1 MSKLADA
8 LESGKFVVTSELN
21 PPKGTDLQPLFDKAD
36 MLKGRVDA
44 FNITDS
50 HAAKMC
56 ICPLAVSHLLLDRG
70 VEPIM
75 QMTSRDRNRIA
86 LQGDLLG
93 AAALGI
99 SNVLFMGGDPPK
111 NGDHPEAKPVFDVL
125 SAGLL
130 RAARSLEKGKDM
142 EGNAVRGSP
151 KFCLGAV
158 VNPGANDL
166 DAEIQRLEEKIDAG
180 AEFFQSQAVYEPDQF
195 ERFADRVA
203 KYNVAILAGVI
214 PLKSIKMAE
223 YMNSNVPGIH
233 VPEYVMQQ
241 IADAEDSEAKSIEI
255 SARIIQELKPMC
267 QGVHIMAI
275 GWEARIPE
283 LLNRAEEYADA

>member
-21 PPKGTDLQPLFDKAD
+21 PPKGTDLQPLFEKAD
-36 MLKGRVDA
+36 LLRERVDA

-50 HAAKMC
+50 HAAKMSM
-56 ICPLAVSHLLLDRG
+56 CPLAVSHLLLDRG

-75 QMTSRDRNRIA
+75 QMTSRDKNRIA

-99 SNVLFMGGDPPK
+99 CNVVFMGGDPPK
-111 NGDHPEAKPVFDVL
+111 NGDHPDAKPVFDVL

-130 RAARSLEKGKDM
+130 RAARSLEKGADM
-142 EGNAVRGSP
+142 EGNPVYGSP

-158 VNPGANDL
+158 VNPGATDL
-166 DAEIQRLEEKIDAG
+166 DAELERMEQKIDAG
-180 AEFFQSQAVYEPDQF
+180 AEFFQTQAVYEPDQF

-203 KYNVAILAGVI
+203 KYEVAVLAGVI
-214 PLKSIKMAE
+214 PLKSVKMAE

-241 IADAEDSEAKSIEI
+241 IAEAEDPAAKSIEI
-255 SARIIQELKPMC
+255 SSRIIHEVKAMC

-275 GWEARIPE
+275 GWESRIPE
-283 LLNRAEEYADA
+283 LLSRAEEYA